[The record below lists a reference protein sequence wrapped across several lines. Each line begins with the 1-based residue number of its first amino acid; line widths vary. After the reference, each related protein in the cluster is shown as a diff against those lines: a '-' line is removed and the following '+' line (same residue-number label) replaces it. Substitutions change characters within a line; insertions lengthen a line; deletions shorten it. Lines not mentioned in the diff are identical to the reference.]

1 MEQKSVSFELKDFS
15 PGQRTA
21 VLAHAVY
28 DVIDRGGDISRK
40 GMFNKSWQEHK
51 NIDFLFN
58 HDVKSVV
65 GSVTRTFE
73 DNEKAYTE
81 VKFGNWTLGNDAL
94 EMADAGVIRGVSFG
108 YIAQK
113 KNYINVKGRKVRELK
128 EVFHGETSI
137 LTDYPMNPL
146 AQVVSVTKNAEG
158 IITELKAHI
167 GNMEKFVRNT
177 GASDQTIIKVI
188 QDIEEA
194 KAILEKYDTA
204 STQLA
209 TEQPASV
216 EETKDASDEVLTRI
230 KLLTLSI

>member
-58 HDVKSVV
+58 HEVKSVV

-113 KNYINVKGRKVRELK
+113 KNYINVKGKKVRELK

-146 AQVVSVTKNAEG
+146 AQVVSVTKNTEG

-167 GNMEKFVRNT
+167 SNMEKFVRNT

-204 STQLA
+204 DTQLA
-209 TEQPASV
+209 IEQPASV

>member
-1 MEQKSVSFELKDFS
+1 MEHKSVSFELKDFS

-58 HDVKSVV
+58 HEIKSVV
-65 GSVTRTFE
+65 GKVTRTFE
-73 DNEKAYTE
+73 DEERAYTE

-94 EMADAGVIRGVSFG
+94 EMADSGVIRGVSFG

-113 KNYINVKGRKVRELK
+113 KNYLNIKGKKVRELK

-137 LTDYPMNPL
+137 LTDFPMNPL
-146 AQVVSVTKNAEG
+146 AQVVSVTKSMEGFLAEF
-158 IITELKAHI
+158 KAHI
-167 GNMEKFVRNT
+167 ENMEKFVRNT
-177 GASDQTIIKVI
+177 KSSDQTIIKII

-194 KAILEKYDTA
+194 KSILDKYDTA
-204 STQLA
+204 DTQLA
-209 TEQPASV
+209 IEQPASV
-216 EETKDASDEVLTRI
+216 EEQKDASAEVLTRI
-230 KLLTLSI
+230 NLLTLSI